1 MNIVLTVI
9 TGVNFQMKEK
19 TAVVKY
25 ILEMWVQLRSASFF
39 IAYLIPLIYEYELL
53 ILGRE
58 DFICSISHACFIS
71 SHRTYL

>member
-25 ILEMWVQLRSASFF
+25 ILEMLGSAQFS
-39 IAYLIPLIYEYELL
+39 
-53 ILGRE
+53 
-58 DFICSISHACFIS
+58 
-71 SHRTYL
+71 